1 MGGETLCPNCKQAI
15 RPTLFQ
21 YLPPRYSRKQYKCPH
36 CGFWLTIDGRSRF
49 VMFVVGFGVFM
60 SLTIPML
67 LSMEAIHR
75 MIPLERHLFAVLLA
89 GLPMVASVI
98 AAALAVR
105 HVAGWEVAPESAWD
119 LPDWVHRDK

>member
-1 MGGETLCPNCKQAI
+1 ML
-15 RPTLFQ
+15 
-21 YLPPRYSRKQYKCPH
+21 
-36 CGFWLTIDGRSRF
+36 
-49 VMFVVGFGVFM
+49 VVGFGVFM